1 MLFLDLNLVDSHDIY
16 HLNCVFIYLNLV
28 QYKKYIIM
36 SDATKI
42 SFKNE
47 DFGKKILAV
56 VPQIQGYVKHRLYT
70 AETSGIIPRNMYKT
84 NGIIDDA
91 IVKLYEDY
99 KDKNDNS
106 YDLKLKLFALV
117 TDNLDQLYKNEEFHK
132 NTVSTSKILQRE
144 LEQLDENF
152 EMDLDADL
160 LTRDELDDISYHQND
175 RVKPSVLYA
184 DAEKNIIETLD
195 IYDTR
200 EGLNEENRVALNKIY
215 NWLPFETS
223 NILDLL
229 VFGKL
234 TYDEIAEIKNIDRVE
249 VKKIINAVSK
259 NFRKNLN

>member
-1 MLFLDLNLVDSHDIY
+1 
-16 HLNCVFIYLNLV
+16 
-28 QYKKYIIM
+28 M
-36 SDATKI
+36 SDSTII
-42 SFKNE
+42 SKQHE
-47 DFGKKILAV
+47 DFGKKILTV
-56 VPQIQGYVKHRLYT
+56 VPYVQGYVKHRLYT

-99 KDKNDNS
+99 KDKIDNLN
-106 YDLKLKLFALV
+106 DLKLKLFALV
-117 TDNLDQLYKNEEFHK
+117 SDNLDQLYKNEEFHK

-152 EMDLDADL
+152 EMDLDTDL
-160 LTRDELDDISYHQND
+160 LTPDELDDISYHQND

-184 DAEKNIIETLD
+184 DAEKNIIEALD
-195 IYDTR
+195 IYDSR
-200 EGLNEENRVALNKIY
+200 NEFNEETRVALNKIY
-215 NWLPFETS
+215 NWLPYETS

-234 TYDEIAEIKNIDRVE
+234 TYDEIAEIKDIDRVE
-249 VKKIINAVSK
+249 VKNIISAVSK